1 MACTFSRPDC
11 RKWGV
16 VGCRTAAGQTPTG
29 LNRADRSRHEVQ
41 FTATEDI
48 FDSISLDGGT
58 ELRLP
63 LRASGVDALR
73 SVWRHGQKRPEAK
86 EAGCV
91 PHLQKGMEPT
101 KKEQPA
107 YVAPT

>member
-1 MACTFSRPDC
+1 M
-11 RKWGV
+11 
-16 VGCRTAAGQTPTG
+16 G
-29 LNRADRSRHEVQ
+29 LNRADRSRQAVQ
-41 FTATEDI
+41 FTAPKI
-48 FDSISLDGGT
+48 YSILFSSMAEP

-63 LRASGVDALR
+63 RRASGVDALR

-101 KKEQPA
+101 KREQPA

>member
-1 MACTFSRPDC
+1 M
-11 RKWGV
+11 
-16 VGCRTAAGQTPTG
+16 G
-29 LNRADRSRHEVQ
+29 LNRADRSRHAVQ
-41 FTATEDI
+41 FTANI
-48 FDSISLDGGT
+48 YSILFT
-58 ELRLP
+58 AMAEPELRLP
-63 LRASGVDALR
+63 QRASGVDALR
-73 SVWRHGQKRPEAK
+73 SAWRHGQKRPEAK